1 MAQPL
6 EILRRQMDAVCPG
19 DRIER
24 NLVEAPHAFVRAQHG
39 AEGRDDER
47 EEDAKHL
54 GHMDLSLYKLLIMI
68 TRRSFLGG
76 LAAASVARALR
87 VRAAAALDTPRVDPR
102 ALRERLEALSIF
114 GRPPGGVFADGV
126 SRVAYSDADVE
137 GRRYVIGLMKAA
149 QLEPRIDPGGNVFG
163 RRAGTEPAL
172 PPILFGS

>member
-6 EILRRQMDAVCPG
+6 EVLRRQMDAVFPG

-24 NLVEAPHAFVRAQHG
+24 NLVEAPHAFVGAQHS
-39 AEGRDDER
+39 AEGRNDER

-54 GHMDLSLYKLLIMI
+54 GHIDLSLYKLPIMI

-76 LAAASVARALR
+76 LAATSVARAFR
-87 VRAAAALDTPRVDPR
+87 VRGASALDTPRVDPR
-102 ALRERLEALSIF
+102 ALRERLEALSVF
-114 GRPPGGVFADGV
+114 GRPPGGAFADGV

-137 GRRYVIGLMKAA
+137 GRRYVSGLMKAA
-149 QLEPRIDPGGNVFG
+149 RLEPRVDPAGNIFG

-172 PPILFGS
+172 PSIL